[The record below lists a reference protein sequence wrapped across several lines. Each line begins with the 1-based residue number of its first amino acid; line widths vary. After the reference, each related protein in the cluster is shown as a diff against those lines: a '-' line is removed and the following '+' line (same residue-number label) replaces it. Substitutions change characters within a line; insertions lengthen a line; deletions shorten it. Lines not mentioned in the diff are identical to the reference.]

1 MFGRRVFVEQVGQVF
16 RQFVFGDIVRDDEV
30 GGATLAV
37 RTRIKR
43 LPGAGR
49 AGDRLAQLDDRD
61 VAQLLQAMELDGKPV
76 VDEGLLAWLGGGP
89 GRLALRWQG
98 RDIDVERLGTDEAP
112 RRFGFVRRPDLLVA
126 QK

>member
-1 MFGRRVFVEQVGQVF
+1 MPAPEQVFMLESGS
-16 RQFVFGDIVRDDEV
+16 II
-30 GGATLAV
+30 L
-37 RTRIKR
+37 
-43 LPGAGR
+43 R

-76 VDEGLLAWLGGGP
+76 VDEGLLAWLEGGS

-98 RDIDVERLGTDEAP
+98 RKIEVERLGTDEAP
-112 RRFGFVRRPDLLVA
+112 RRFGFEQRPDLLVA